1 MPVVLRQTPDD
12 GRQPMLD
19 MCVHSLCHSLVFV
32 PAGHVAHP
40 PSLLFSRSKDELGA
54 VRSLR
59 WGLWFGMKGSRV
71 VHQEASRFTLIAI
84 VAHSLHEY
92 KLPTEEITYK
102 HFTTSK
108 FSARSNNFNHLY
120 ALRSTL

>member
-40 PSLLFSRSKDELGA
+40 LSLLFSRSKDELGA

-59 WGLWFGMKGSRV
+59 WGVWFTKKHHDS
-71 VHQEASRFTLIAI
+71 
-84 VAHSLHEY
+84 HSSQSSLTHCMN
-92 KLPTEEITYK
+92 I
-102 HFTTSK
+102 SCQ
-108 FSARSNNFNHLY
+108 R
-120 ALRSTL
+120 RR